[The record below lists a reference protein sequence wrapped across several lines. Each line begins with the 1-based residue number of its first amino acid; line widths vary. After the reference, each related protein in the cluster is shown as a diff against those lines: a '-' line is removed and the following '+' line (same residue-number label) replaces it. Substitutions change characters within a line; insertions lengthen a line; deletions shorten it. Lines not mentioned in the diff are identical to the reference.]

1 MSCSQDTVFV
11 QAKGRVYEASRRT
24 SKGCTKLQ
32 RVPNG
37 TLSVESNVQEV
48 DVTGSLAIPCRTKE
62 EWTSILRLSTK
73 WEMNRIKELAM
84 KHLEAMNLPPI
95 EKFKLGVEYCVP
107 GWYGDALSQL
117 VSENLFDKDR
127 EFWEID
133 KIFNADWET
142 AALALWVRG
151 RAMQSLFEQEEMVR
165 TRGVTAATTF
175 VADRATRELENL
187 A

>member
-1 MSCSQDTVFV
+1 MFSTGHQDLERLHKVAEGTEWDPIVIEGTSIDFDRLLAV
-11 QAKGRVYEASRRT
+11 LNPMSRRCDWLP
-24 SKGCTKLQ
+24 GDPLPYQ
-32 RVPNG
+32 G
-37 TLSVESNVQEV
+37 GV
-48 DVTGSLAIPCRTKE
+48 DEYPQVIDQ
-62 EWTSILRLSTK
+62 
-73 WEMNRIKELAM
+73 IKELAM